1 MIHTYP
7 PLNLEVRTQRL
18 TLAGAT
24 DGRGIGAE
32 MRAAVL
38 HLASAG
44 LGVREATSDAFT
56 DNHASNHVS
65 RVGQLHHT
73 AARHLAAGLPGSG
86 RKPR

>member
-24 DGRGIGAE
+24 DGHGIGAE

-56 DNHASNHVS
+56 DNHAQP
-65 RVGQLHHT
+65 RVPGGPASPHGC
-73 AARHLAAGLPGSG
+73 AASSG
-86 RKPR
+86 RSAGFWP